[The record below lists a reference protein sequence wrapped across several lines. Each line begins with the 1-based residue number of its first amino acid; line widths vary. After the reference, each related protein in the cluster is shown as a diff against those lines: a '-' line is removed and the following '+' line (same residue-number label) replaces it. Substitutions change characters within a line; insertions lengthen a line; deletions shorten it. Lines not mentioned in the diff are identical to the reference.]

1 MFVMTAK
8 LNKKKL
14 TAVLLTVILL
24 IVAIVVLLNV
34 VGGSSSQK
42 IRSSDD
48 AAAYLRS
55 LGWQVSP
62 TPLEV
67 QQIVIP
73 RDFSGVYESYIALQH
88 KQGFK
93 LEEYG
98 GMSAT
103 RYTFRIL
110 NYPSGEDC
118 IVADIIVYGSG
129 VIAGDVQ
136 STAIDGFMEGLRDNA
151 PSPSGQPK

>member
-14 TAVLLTVILL
+14 AAVLLAVILV
-24 IVAIVVLLNV
+24 IVAIVVALNV
-34 VGGSSSQK
+34 IGGSSVQK
-42 IRSSDD
+42 IRGSED
-48 AAAYLRS
+48 AAAYLQS
-55 LGWQVSP
+55 LGWQVASEP
-62 TPLEV
+62 VEV

-73 RDFSGVYESYIALQH
+73 RQFTGVYESYIALQQ

-110 NYPSGEDC
+110 NYPGGGDG
-118 IVADIIVYGSG
+118 IVADIIVYGSS

-136 STAIDGFMEGLRDNA
+136 STAIDGFMEGLCDNA
-151 PSPSGQPK
+151 PAASAQPK

>member
-14 TAVLLTVILL
+14 TAILL
-24 IVAIVVLLNV
+24 ALVLAIVAIVVAIGAI
-34 VGGSSSQK
+34 GGSSGGR
-42 IRSSDD
+42 ICSSED
-48 AAAYLRS
+48 AAAYLES
-55 LGWQVSP
+55 LGWQVSK

-67 QQIVIP
+67 QEIVIP
-73 RDFSGVYESYIALQH
+73 RQFTGVYESYIQLQR

-103 RYTFRIL
+103 RYSFSVL
-110 NYPSGEDC
+110 NYPGGEDN
-118 IVADIIVYGSG
+118 IVADIVVYGSDI
-129 VIAGDVQ
+129 IAGDVQ
-136 STAIDGFMEGLRDNA
+136 STAIDGFMEGLRDHA
-151 PSPSGQPK
+151 PGGKNVK